1 MLRAANNKTDDWQL
15 AQDAVQ
21 RTFIKVIKIIDTID
35 EQSERRTGG
44 LLCKMVRQAVYELY
58 HEKKRCV
65 GEQSVD
71 NDGVQLAGASGDPL
85 EELAKRDAPETLKRM
100 LSGLQENYAT
110 LLLLRYG
117 YDMSNEEI
125 ATAMGIS
132 INTVYVWMS
141 RGKQKL
147 KNMLMKGGT
156 PE

>member
-1 MLRAANNKTDDWQL
+1 MLRAANKKTDDWQL

-35 EQSERRTGG
+35 EESERRTGG
-44 LLCKMVRQAVYELY
+44 LLCKMVRQAVYDLY

-100 LSGLQENYAT
+100 LAGLPENYAT

-117 YDMSNEEI
+117 YDLTNEEI
-125 ATAMGIS
+125 AAVMDIG